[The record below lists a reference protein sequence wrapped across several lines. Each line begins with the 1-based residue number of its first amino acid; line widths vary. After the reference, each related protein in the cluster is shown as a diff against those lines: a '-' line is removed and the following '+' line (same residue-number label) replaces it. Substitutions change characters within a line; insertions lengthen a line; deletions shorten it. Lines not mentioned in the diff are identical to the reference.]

1 MPDELGQVT
10 ALLTRLRR
18 GDRQAAEQLIPLV
31 MDELRRLARYYLSDE
46 RTGHTLQP
54 TALVHEAYLKLAGY
68 QNLNWESR
76 SHFIGVAAGL
86 MRQILIDS
94 ARRHRAAKRGRHF
107 EQVSLDEHRD
117 FLQVERSDELL
128 ALDEALHRLEKMK
141 LAAVPDCRIEI
152 LRGPLGGR
160 NRRSAR
166 RVSDHGETGLGDCP
180 SLAARRTRNTQD
192 RQAGSEEVT
201 RPGRRR
207 GSQVEL
213 RFLPSR

>member
-1 MPDELGQVT
+1 MPHETGQVT

-18 GDRQAAEQLIPLV
+18 GDQRAAEQLIPLV
-31 MDELRRLARYYLSDE
+31 MDELRRLARYYLKDE

-76 SHFIGVAAGL
+76 SHFIGVAASL

-117 FLQVERSDELL
+117 FLQVERSEELL
-128 ALDEALHRLEKMK
+128 ALDEALHRLEKMH
-141 LAAVPDCRIEI
+141 LRQSRI
-152 LRGPLGGR
+152 
-160 NRRSAR
+160 
-166 RVSDHGETGLGDCP
+166 
-180 SLAARRTRNTQD
+180 
-192 RQAGSEEVT
+192 
-201 RPGRRR
+201 
-207 GSQVEL
+207 VEL
-213 RFLPSR
+213 RYFGGLSVEETAEALGVSPITVKREWATARAWLRAELEVRQPAGQAEKK

>member
-1 MPDELGQVT
+1 MPHETGQVT

-18 GDRQAAEQLIPLV
+18 GDQRAAEQLIPLV
-31 MDELRRLARYYLSDE
+31 MDELRRLARYYLKDE

-76 SHFIGVAAGL
+76 SHFIGVAASL

-117 FLQVERSDELL
+117 FLPVERSEELL
-128 ALDEALHRLEKMK
+128 ALDEALHRLEKMNSRQS
-141 LAAVPDCRIEI
+141 RI
-152 LRGPLGGR
+152 
-160 NRRSAR
+160 
-166 RVSDHGETGLGDCP
+166 
-180 SLAARRTRNTQD
+180 
-192 RQAGSEEVT
+192 
-201 RPGRRR
+201 
-207 GSQVEL
+207 VEL
-213 RFLPSR
+213 RYFGGLSVEETAEALRVSPITVKREWATARAWLRAELEVRQPAGQAEKK

>member
-1 MPDELGQVT
+1 MPDGSGQVT

-18 GDRQAAEQLIPLV
+18 GDQRAAEQLVPLV
-31 MDELRRLARYYLSDE
+31 MDELRRLARHYLRDE

-76 SHFIGVAAGL
+76 SHFIGVAASL

-117 FLQVERSDELL
+117 FLQVERSEELL
-128 ALDEALHRLEKMK
+128 ALDEALHRLEKMNSRQS
-141 LAAVPDCRIEI
+141 RI
-152 LRGPLGGR
+152 
-160 NRRSAR
+160 
-166 RVSDHGETGLGDCP
+166 
-180 SLAARRTRNTQD
+180 
-192 RQAGSEEVT
+192 
-201 RPGRRR
+201 
-207 GSQVEL
+207 VEL
-213 RFLPSR
+213 RYFGGLSVEETAEALRVSPITVKREWATARAWLRAELEVRQPAGQAEKK

>member
-18 GDRQAAEQLIPLV
+18 GDRQAADQLVPLV

-107 EQVSLDEHRD
+107 EQVPLDDHRD
-117 FLQVERSDELL
+117 FLQVEHSEELL
-128 ALDEALHRLEKMK
+128 ALDEALHRLEKMNSRQ
-141 LAAVPDCRIEI
+141 CRI
-152 LRGPLGGR
+152 
-160 NRRSAR
+160 
-166 RVSDHGETGLGDCP
+166 
-180 SLAARRTRNTQD
+180 
-192 RQAGSEEVT
+192 
-201 RPGRRR
+201 
-207 GSQVEL
+207 VEL
-213 RFLPSR
+213 RYFGGLSVEETAEALGVSPITVKRDWATARAWLRAELGSGKTSGPAEKK

>member
-1 MPDELGQVT
+1 MADESGQVT

-18 GDRQAAEQLIPLV
+18 GDRKAAEQLVPLV

-76 SHFIGVAAGL
+76 SHFIGVAASL

-107 EQVSLDEHRD
+107 EQISLDEHRD

-128 ALDEALHRLEKMK
+128 ALDEALHRLEKMNSRQS
-141 LAAVPDCRIEI
+141 RI
-152 LRGPLGGR
+152 
-160 NRRSAR
+160 
-166 RVSDHGETGLGDCP
+166 
-180 SLAARRTRNTQD
+180 
-192 RQAGSEEVT
+192 
-201 RPGRRR
+201 
-207 GSQVEL
+207 VEL
-213 RFLPSR
+213 RYFGGLSVEETAEALGVSPITVKRDWATARAWLRAELETRRTGGPAVKK

>member
-1 MPDELGQVT
+1 MPDESGQVT

-18 GDRQAAEQLIPLV
+18 GDQKAAEQLVPLV
-31 MDELRRLARYYLSDE
+31 MDELRRLARYYLRDE

-76 SHFIGVAAGL
+76 THFIGVAASL

-117 FLQVERSDELL
+117 FLQVERSEELL
-128 ALDEALHRLEKMK
+128 ALDEALHRLEKMNSRQS
-141 LAAVPDCRIEI
+141 RI
-152 LRGPLGGR
+152 
-160 NRRSAR
+160 
-166 RVSDHGETGLGDCP
+166 
-180 SLAARRTRNTQD
+180 
-192 RQAGSEEVT
+192 
-201 RPGRRR
+201 
-207 GSQVEL
+207 VEL
-213 RFLPSR
+213 RYFGGLSVEETAEALGVSPITVKREWATARAWLRAELEVRKPAGQAEKK

>member
-1 MPDELGQVT
+1 MPDEPWQVT

-18 GDRQAAEQLIPLV
+18 GDQQAAEQLVPLV

-76 SHFIGVAAGL
+76 SHFIGVAASL

-94 ARRHRAAKRGRHF
+94 ARRHRAAKRGRQF

-117 FLQVERSDELL
+117 FLQVERSEELL
-128 ALDEALHRLEKMK
+128 ALDEALHRLEKMNSRQS
-141 LAAVPDCRIEI
+141 RI
-152 LRGPLGGR
+152 
-160 NRRSAR
+160 
-166 RVSDHGETGLGDCP
+166 
-180 SLAARRTRNTQD
+180 
-192 RQAGSEEVT
+192 
-201 RPGRRR
+201 
-207 GSQVEL
+207 VEL
-213 RFLPSR
+213 RYFGGLSVEETAEALRVSPITVKREWATARAWLRAELQVPKPAGQAEKKK